1 MPEKA
6 SAPDSPKHSMT
17 PEQYEEAKALY
28 ESGRHSPLSI
38 ARCLTGVSYREI
50 EAAFDWPAAPVDNRP
65 EAYKKWLTSQ
75 PWVWRPDNQNPTE
88 APWERTTREF
98 Y

>member
-1 MPEKA
+1 
-6 SAPDSPKHSMT
+6 MT
-17 PEQYEEAKALY
+17 PEWHDEAKALY
-28 ESGRHSPLSI
+28 ETGRHSALSI
-38 ARCLTGVSYREI
+38 SRCLDGVSHREI
-50 EAAFDWPAAPVDNRP
+50 EALFDFPAHPQDDRPAA
-65 EAYKKWLTSQ
+65 YKAWLLNQ